1 MEECDLVTSFPLDA
15 EPACLWNSE
24 QTAQGYPILQGAGP
38 SPTIGLNTG
47 FPMEEL
53 EKGPQELKGFVAP

>member
-53 EKGPQELKGFVAP
+53 EKGP